1 MKISIEAGTNEKHHI
16 EFTFNQLL
24 GRSTLSVDGQ
34 EVFRKARWFS
44 EPIKDRY
51 EFEIGQFEPV
61 RVRIEKQR
69 TDMFASKYCVYVDN
83 RLARLHH
90 GI

>member
-1 MKISIEAGTNEKHHI
+1 MKFSIEAGTNEKHQI

-24 GRSTLSVDGQ
+24 GKAVLYVDGQ
-34 EVFRKARWFS
+34 EVFRKERWFS
-44 EPIKDRY
+44 EPTVDRY
-51 EFEIGQFEPV
+51 EFEIGQFESV

-83 RLARLHH
+83 RLAQYHQ